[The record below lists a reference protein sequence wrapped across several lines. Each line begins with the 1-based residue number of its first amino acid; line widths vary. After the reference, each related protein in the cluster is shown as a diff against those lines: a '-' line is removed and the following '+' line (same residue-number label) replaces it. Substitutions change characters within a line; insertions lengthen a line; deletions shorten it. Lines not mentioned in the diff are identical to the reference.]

1 MGNFANGSITGIYTV
16 LVEGD
21 DANEPISDTV
31 RSIIDGHIMLSRKI
45 AANNHYPAI
54 DVLSSLSRLM
64 NEISHPEHKNL
75 AGRLRNLL
83 SLYSQNEDLISVGAY
98 KSGTNPELDHA
109 IRCKGKIDRLL
120 RQGTDEKY
128 SLEETLSLM
137 AEAVQ

>member
-1 MGNFANGSITGIYTV
+1 
-16 LVEGD
+16 
-21 DANEPISDTV
+21 
-31 RSIIDGHIMLSRKI
+31 MLSRKI
-45 AANNHYPAI
+45 AASNHYPAI

-64 NEISHPEHKNL
+64 NEIAPPDHIAL

-83 SLYSQNEDLISVGAY
+83 SLYNQNEDLISVGAY

-120 RQGTDEKY
+120 QQGTDENF
-128 SLEETLSLM
+128 SLDETLRLM